1 MLKHILLSSDAV
13 PIVKA
18 MREQCPDAKNE
29 DIVFQFVDEQIL
41 TTSLKRM
48 FSRANL
54 ESGNKI
60 VRFHNLRKYLIDRLS
75 AVCAESRWKQI
86 IGKHISEG
94 AYVSYEQLREVYT
107 RAMPSIII
115 NGAKNHAK
123 IEALEDAIAT
133 QQKELASKDE
143 IIRALEKKLG
153 CVTTETANN
162 STTIEDLAR
171 QLRELRD
178 SMNKKTE

>member
-1 MLKHILLSSDAV
+1 
-13 PIVKA
+13 
-18 MREQCPDAKNE
+18 
-29 DIVFQFVDEQIL
+29 
-41 TTSLKRM
+41 
-48 FSRANL
+48 
-54 ESGNKI
+54 
-60 VRFHNLRKYLIDRLS
+60 
-75 AVCAESRWKQI
+75 
-86 IGKHISEG
+86 
-94 AYVSYEQLREVYT
+94 
-107 RAMPSIII
+107 MPSIII